1 LTKFFLIQQLID
13 NSSFF
18 SQRGME
24 DALQATSVIVLA
36 GISPAHPKYHKQYQT
51 KGD

>member
-1 LTKFFLIQQLID
+1 MRQLID

-18 SQRGME
+18 SQRGTK
-24 DALQATSVIVLA
+24 DALQAIGVIVLA

-51 KGD
+51 KGN